1 MPANPPASV
10 AFETYFNALPRIR
23 VSDSRRFA
31 AEAKAAIATA
41 LPRWREYAIRRSDGD
56 GDGDGADVDP
66 DDMTPTQRWLS
77 ATDHRHTEDDYLS
90 QILKTRR
97 ATGKS
102 REELEALVGELAKQI
117 RVHTNAEL
125 SAHLKRAADW
135 LESKIAGERWV
146 ALTERLEKGEDMK
159 STEWALSVAWKHLA
173 TKPWCVTDLLNS
185 RPNGLAKALA
195 DFYARGVRHYAMFD
209 DAAYSGAQKASQ
221 VFLRTL
227 RFLREAAAAAGDAT
241 AKDDP
246 VSVYVAIPFFTDSAM
261 KLFASRAEANDGV
274 RVADG
279 ADAEIAYA
287 FPGGHRVIIW
297 TGGSKMPSLA
307 EILRSQPGLDR
318 EAALNIHKILFGEA
332 GSLCIFQHKIPDY
345 LSLPWMYGATFQR
358 AMTDHYA
365 RMPPYNPAA
374 PAERSS
380 SPRGSPAS
388 PEAPKTFECFAAAPA
403 SGGAAPAPKIK
414 FNGRVYTVRTGA
426 RGGRYITVAGAK
438 RYV

>member
-1 MPANPPASV
+1 MPANSAAVS
-10 AFETYFNALPRIR
+10 AFEAHFNALPRIR

-41 LPRWREYAIRRSDGD
+41 LPRWREYAIRRSDGAED
-56 GDGDGADVDP
+56 DDVDP

-77 ATDHRHTEDDYLS
+77 ATDHRHSEDDYLS
-90 QILKTRR
+90 QIVKTRR

-102 REELEALVGELAKQI
+102 TAELEALVGEVAKQI
-117 RVHTNAEL
+117 VVHTNAEL
-125 SAHLKRAADW
+125 SEHLKRAADW
-135 LESKIAGERWV
+135 LESKLSGERWV

-159 STEWALSVAWKHLA
+159 STEWALSVAWKHLS

-185 RPNGLAKALA
+185 RPNGLSAALSG
-195 DFYARGVRHYAMFD
+195 FYERGVRHYAMFD

-227 RFLREAAAAAGDAT
+227 RFLREAAAAAGD
-241 AKDDP
+241 DP

-279 ADAEIAYA
+279 AEAEIAYA

-297 TGGSKMPSLA
+297 TGGSKMPSLI
-307 EILRSQPGLDR
+307 EILQSQPGLDR

-374 PAERSS
+374 PRALS
-380 SPRGSPAS
+380 SPRAS

-403 SGGAAPAPKIK
+403 SGGAPAKIK
-414 FNGRVYTVRTGA
+414 FNGRLYAVRTGA